1 MLHYYVIPA
10 LKNRE
15 DIDFYKC
22 YLDLFPEKVLEE
34 VCSFYGVTND
44 ELLNGGRWRKFII
57 PRQMAS
63 YILRWHT
70 SLSLKEIGDMMGGQD
85 HTSILNSINQIDKLK
100 DIDESIKAQYN
111 VLVNRLK

>member
-22 YLDLFPEKVLEE
+22 YLDIYPERVLEE
-34 VCSFYGVTND
+34 VADFYGITVD
-44 ELLNGGRWRKFII
+44 QLINGGRWRKFII

-85 HTSILNSINQIDKLK
+85 HTSICNSISQIDKLK
-100 DIDESIKAQYN
+100 DTDESVKSQYN
-111 VLVNRLK
+111 VLVNRLS